1 MQRQHFFKYISCFLL
16 LFLFNISAKTV
27 HPFFISVTEIRSDS
41 AKKSMNIACKMF
53 TDDLQQALLKL
64 YQHKAD
70 LEKGDNSSAE
80 FLQKYISE
88 RLSVTVNGQPVS
100 FRFAGYETE
109 DEATWCYLEA
119 VAFPGDGKVEIS
131 NGLLYDF
138 IEGQTNLVHFYRDG
152 KRNSGKL
159 VNPNRVI
166 VF

>member
-1 MQRQHFFKYISCFLL
+1 MQRPHFFKYISCFSL
-16 LFLFNISAKTV
+16 LFLLNISAKPA

-88 RLSVTVNGQPVS
+88 RLAVSVNGQSVS
-100 FRFAGYETE
+100 YRFAGYETE

-119 VAFPGDGKVEIS
+119 VTFPGDGKVQIS

-138 IEGQTNLVHFYRDG
+138 IEGQTNLVHFYKDG
-152 KRNSGKL
+152 RRSSGKL
-159 VNPNRVI
+159 VNPDKVME
-166 VF
+166 F